1 MMRRAKMMNQVR
13 WVLLSLFL
21 VSTIDVA
28 RADQLLIA
36 AVKDQDRAAVRAL
49 IAGDVDVN
57 ERQGSGATALHWAVH
72 RDDIELV
79 NLLIEAGADV
89 DAMNDIGVMPL
100 SLACENGS
108 ASMVEV
114 LLKAGADSNAVLRT
128 GETALMRAAF
138 VGDLDT
144 VDTLLAHGAD
154 VNAKEPVREQTALM
168 WALDRQ
174 REDVVHRLVEKGAD
188 IEATTTLGFNPLL
201 FAVRHNSVEAATL
214 FLDAGADVNSA
225 SKENLSAL
233 HLAVKR
239 GHLDVTKLLLE
250 RGADANADAPGY
262 TPLHWATGTWDTEM
276 TGKNGMKTPKDHE
289 WHSLRGVQEDK
300 FEIVKALLDHGADP
314 NAALETNPKVWGYTV
329 GLPAKNSRPVNL
341 AAYAGAADVMRLLVE
356 RGADLSLRP
365 DNYQT
370 TLMLAVGSS
379 RIVWISR
386 VTEEESLEAVR
397 AALELGAD
405 VNEVNGQGNTA
416 LHEAARRGLVEV
428 ARLLVENGANLEAKN
443 KRGTKPVDMARYG
456 ADELGKPRAKGERP
470 PVARLLSELSV
481 QAEAQDKLRID

>member
-1 MMRRAKMMNQVR
+1 MMEQVR

-28 RADQLLIA
+28 GADQLLIA
-36 AVKDQDRAAVRAL
+36 AVKDQDTAAAREL
-49 IAGDVDVN
+49 IAGNVDVN

-72 RDDIELV
+72 RGDFEMV

-89 DAMNDIGVMPL
+89 SAVNDIGVMPL

-138 VGDLDT
+138 VGDLGT

-168 WALDRQ
+168 WALDRN
-174 REDVVHRLVEKGAD
+174 REDVVRRLVEKGAD
-188 IEATTTLGFNPLL
+188 IGATTTLGFTPLL
-201 FAVRHNSVEAATL
+201 FATRHNNVEAATL
-214 FLDAGADVNSA
+214 FLDAGSDVNTT
-225 SKENLSAL
+225 SKDNLSAL

-239 GHLDVTKLLLE
+239 GHLEVAKLLLE
-250 RGADANADAPGY
+250 RGADVNADKPGY
-262 TPLHWATGTWDTEM
+262 TPLHWAAGTWDTEL

-289 WHSLRGVQEDK
+289 WHSMRGVQEDK

-314 NAALETNPKVWGYTV
+314 NAVLKTNPKVWGYTV
-329 GLPAKNSRPVNL
+329 ALPAKNSRPLAL

-365 DNYQT
+365 DNYLT
-370 TLMLAVGSS
+370 TLMLAVGAS
-379 RIVWISR
+379 RTVWISQ
-386 VTEEESLEAVR
+386 VTEEESLEAAR

-416 LHEAARRGLVEV
+416 LHEAAKLGLVEV
-428 ARLLVENGANLEAKN
+428 ARFLVENGANLEAKN
-443 KRGTKPVDMARYG
+443 KRGVRPIEIARYG
-456 ADELGKPRAKGERP
+456 ADELGKTRAKGERP
-470 PVARLLSELSV
+470 PVAHLLSELSL
-481 QAEAQDKLRID
+481 QSEAQDKVGTE